1 MKVKVIK
8 RFVDKYT
15 NEFYK
20 LNQIL
25 DISKDRYNEIRQY
38 VDIIEKKENKKSRG

>member
-1 MKVKVIK
+1 MKVKVIE

-25 DISKDRYNEIRQY
+25 DIPKNRYNEIKQY
-38 VDIIEKKENKKSRG
+38 VEIIEQVKKRKG